1 MSINGRAKAPPTPG
15 FIISMAGAAE
25 IPFGLFM
32 ALFLDDFLTGI
43 PPVIAGITVGQL
55 IGLVMMAG
63 GVVIF
68 LYGRHL
74 GWTPRG
80 HTGSI
85 GKSGANSNNNPV
97 KRM

>member
-1 MSINGRAKAPPTPG
+1 
-15 FIISMAGAAE
+15 
-25 IPFGLFM
+25 
-32 ALFLDDFLTGI
+32 
-43 PPVIAGITVGQL
+43 
-55 IGLVMMAG
+55 
-63 GVVIF
+63 VIF